1 MISVEQ
7 IRALEERIEKALAYI
22 ANLKSEN
29 ASLKSKTAAAEAA
42 RLGAEKRAEAAEFKV
57 LELEEAAETFGRD
70 QQRIE
75 EGIVHAL
82 EKLDAFEDLVLR
94 GENAEGG
101 SGRGSAA
108 VETPAPAASAP
119 EPATPK
125 AAAEPA
131 VKAERPA
138 PIAART
144 EEAAASAETVVPAPA
159 AENRNAVDELD
170 IF

>member
-22 ANLKSEN
+22 ANLKTEN

-94 GENAEGG
+94 GENAETG
-101 SGRGSAA
+101 SGKGSAA
-108 VETPAPAASAP
+108 VETRAPAVSTPEPASPRVTAEPAAKAERSAPAA
-119 EPATPK
+119 
-125 AAAEPA
+125 AAG
-131 VKAERPA
+131 
-138 PIAART
+138 
-144 EEAAASAETVVPAPA
+144 EEATAPAETVASAPA
-159 AENRNAVDELD
+159 TENRNAVDELD